1 MNRKSPQTFE
11 SLGFARDR
19 ALEQAVLQIHQQ
31 GPRAL
36 LELLRDLG
44 AETMRMTAVERI
56 AARYAA
62 LNPATLGPIG
72 ADRFPPRPNLR
83 LVEVPHD

>member
-1 MNRKSPQTFE
+1 MNRKSPRPSE
-11 SLGFARDR
+11 SLGIARDR
-19 ALEQAVLQIHQQ
+19 ALEQHVIRIHQQ

-44 AETMRMTAVERI
+44 AETMRMTAVEQI

-62 LNPATLGPIG
+62 LNPATLGPLG
-72 ADRFPPRPNLR
+72 ADRFPPRPSLR